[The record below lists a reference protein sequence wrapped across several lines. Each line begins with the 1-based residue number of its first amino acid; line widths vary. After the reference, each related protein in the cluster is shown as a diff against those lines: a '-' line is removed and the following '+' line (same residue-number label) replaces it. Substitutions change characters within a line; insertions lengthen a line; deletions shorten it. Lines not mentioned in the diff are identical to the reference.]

1 MLDDT
6 IVAIST
12 PPGFGGLGIV
22 RLSGKKSLAIVK
34 TIFKP
39 KQRSFAFQAKKP
51 VLGFLSDPETQDVF
65 DEVYLIFFPAPHT
78 YTCEDMVEISCHG
91 SPVILEEVIR
101 LCVKAGARHAG
112 PGEFTLRAH
121 VNGRID
127 ILQAEAIRDLIEA
140 ASMTQVKISFLQM
153 EGRLSRK
160 ARELRARIIH
170 LLSQIEAVIEFPE
183 DGLRVT
189 SKQILT
195 TLEKTILQIKSLVK
209 SYDIGK
215 TLSEGMI
222 LAIAGRPNVGKSTLF
237 NTLLDYDR
245 AIVSPHA
252 GTTRDILREK
262 TTIVDSVFTLVDMAG
277 LAEAS
282 KPVEKEGVRRGK
294 KATAEADGILLMVDA
309 AENTNKEDE
318 KLITQLNNK
327 KMILILNKC
336 DLPIKKNINRLRT
349 IAPGIEI
356 LEISALKKQN
366 IDQLRQVILKTFV
379 PEQKKGEDIILH
391 LRQKLILEN
400 ILTILFN
407 TKKMLLEGYSEEY
420 YVEEFKAVLPLFG
433 QLSGEIRSEEILQ
446 DIFGRFCVGK

>member
-1 MLDDT
+1 
-6 IVAIST
+6 
-12 PPGFGGLGIV
+12 
-22 RLSGKKSLAIVK
+22 
-34 TIFKP
+34 
-39 KQRSFAFQAKKP
+39 
-51 VLGFLSDPETQDVF
+51 
-65 DEVYLIFFPAPHT
+65 
-78 YTCEDMVEISCHG
+78 
-91 SPVILEEVIR
+91 
-101 LCVKAGARHAG
+101 
-112 PGEFTLRAH
+112 
-121 VNGRID
+121 
-127 ILQAEAIRDLIEA
+127 
-140 ASMTQVKISFLQM
+140 M
-153 EGRLSRK
+153 EGRLSRR

-195 TLEKTILQIKSLVK
+195 TLEKTILKIKSLVK

-245 AIVSPHA
+245 AIVTPNA

-262 TTIVDSVFTLVDMAG
+262 ITIVDSVFTLVDMAG
-277 LAEAS
+277 LADARNL
-282 KPVEKEGVRRGK
+282 VEKEGVRRGK

-309 AENTNKEDE
+309 AENTNKEDK
-318 KLITQLNNK
+318 KLITQFKNK
-327 KMILILNKC
+327 KIIILLNKC
-336 DLPIKKNINRLRT
+336 DLPIKKDINRLRT
-349 IAPGIEI
+349 IASGIEI

-391 LRQKLILEN
+391 LRQKLLLEN

-407 TKKMLLEGYSEEY
+407 TKTMLLDGYSEEY
-420 YVEEFKAVLPLFG
+420 YVEELRAVLPLFG
-433 QLSGEIRSEEILQ
+433 QLSGEIRSEEILH